1 MSKVSNVFIVF
12 HCFSPFFIVFH
23 CLSSIFW
30 NIEKSITNTS
40 FLTSFSMKDAESAQF
55 TPSSF
60 WGIFRWLHI
69 IDVNKSEIVPV
80 FVVNQICGDLHRLI
94 VQNQFFLRFACFAW
108 RKINQHWIGG
118 EKKRRQIW
126 GTRSLGVLAHL
137 KKRMHTYVMHP
148 CAMHTCAMHPCAMHP
163 CAMHPCAM
171 HPCVMHPCT
180 MHPCAMQQFVGHTA
194 WAPEG
199 CDGRSQAGPKGQ
211 KEARRVVD

>member
-1 MSKVSNVFIVF
+1 MTIAKTRQNLLKIANGCQKFQTVDKVWIEWQKLHDDCKNSPKFAQKSQRMAKVSNVFIVF

-94 VQNQFFLRFACFAW
+94 VQNQFFCGSRALR
-108 RKINQHWIGG
+108 G
-118 EKKRRQIW
+118 EKLTNI
-126 GTRSLGVLAHL
+126 G
-137 KKRMHTYVMHP
+137 
-148 CAMHTCAMHPCAMHP
+148 
-163 CAMHPCAM
+163 
-171 HPCVMHPCT
+171 
-180 MHPCAMQQFVGHTA
+180 
-194 WAPEG
+194 
-199 CDGRSQAGPKGQ
+199 
-211 KEARRVVD
+211 